1 MFPRAVVL
9 REPHYRLNGNVAYR
23 SFGHPEGPSSVPW
36 FVVRGRTVYPGEGYP
51 GGATERPLYR
61 VEHLRK
67 RDIGVT
73 IRRHAARRRGR
84 GHQDGAVPARAR
96 RPAPDPGCLCPSCRR
111 GGFGTQP
118 ARLQERFF
126 GHGHA
131 AAKGPDHVN
140 DRAINVRYSER
151 MDFRTPVETMIP
163 GATGR
168 LLAALARVDTELP
181 VSTLARVAGVGRT
194 RASGLVAELSSLGLV
209 DRREIGRTTM
219 VRLARDNAAGQL
231 VDRLGQLQSVVVD
244 QLRLMATELDPA
256 PLSLLV
262 FGSFA
267 RGEATSDSDI
277 DVLAVRPTDV
287 DSDRWAD
294 AVATFATKARRLTGN
309 PVQVLDYD
317 LDELRRRAGPRA
329 KTGRAFWEALRRDSL
344 VLAGTSVGELLTD
357 THVPSR

>member
-1 MFPRAVVL
+1 
-9 REPHYRLNGNVAYR
+9 
-23 SFGHPEGPSSVPW
+23 
-36 FVVRGRTVYPGEGYP
+36 
-51 GGATERPLYR
+51 
-61 VEHLRK
+61 
-67 RDIGVT
+67 
-73 IRRHAARRRGR
+73 
-84 GHQDGAVPARAR
+84 
-96 RPAPDPGCLCPSCRR
+96 
-111 GGFGTQP
+111 
-118 ARLQERFF
+118 
-126 GHGHA
+126 
-131 AAKGPDHVN
+131 
-140 DRAINVRYSER
+140 

-231 VDRLGQLQSVVVD
+231 VDRLGHLQSVVVD

-317 LDELRRRAGPRA
+317 LDELRRRARPRA

-357 THVPSR
+357 THVASR

>member
-1 MFPRAVVL
+1 
-9 REPHYRLNGNVAYR
+9 
-23 SFGHPEGPSSVPW
+23 
-36 FVVRGRTVYPGEGYP
+36 
-51 GGATERPLYR
+51 
-61 VEHLRK
+61 
-67 RDIGVT
+67 
-73 IRRHAARRRGR
+73 
-84 GHQDGAVPARAR
+84 
-96 RPAPDPGCLCPSCRR
+96 
-111 GGFGTQP
+111 
-118 ARLQERFF
+118 
-126 GHGHA
+126 
-131 AAKGPDHVN
+131 
-140 DRAINVRYSER
+140 

-194 RASGLVAELSSLGLV
+194 RASGLIAELSSLGLV

-219 VRLARDNAAGQL
+219 VSLARDNAAGQL
-231 VDRLGQLQSVVVD
+231 VDRLGHLQSVVVD
-244 QLRLMATELDPA
+244 QLRLMASELDPA
-256 PLSLLV
+256 PLALLV

-277 DVLAVRPTDV
+277 DVLAVRPTRV
-287 DSDRWAD
+287 DSDRWSD

-357 THVPSR
+357 THVASR